1 MAGHDLS
8 LQFLSVASAARE
20 MHVGVRRLNKAIA
33 AGQIPSIKLGQR
45 RVIARAALLKLAQQK
60 KAPQ

>member
-8 LQFLSVASAARE
+8 LQFLSVASAARK